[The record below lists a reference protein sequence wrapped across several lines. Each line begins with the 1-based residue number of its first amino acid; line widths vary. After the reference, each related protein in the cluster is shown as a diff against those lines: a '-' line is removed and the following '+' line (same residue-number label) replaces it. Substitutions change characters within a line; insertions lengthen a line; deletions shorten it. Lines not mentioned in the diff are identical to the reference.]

1 MNRFKKHPRHFYR
14 HFYRHC
20 AITLISI
27 AISSLF
33 ALIAIYAKP
42 LDPVKRVVKDFSF
55 TDIYYE
61 IQQESGK
68 PDTSHIITLVDM
80 TQLVKRKDIAELI
93 EAVETHSPKVV
104 GLDVNFDLEGCDMDG
119 NYSLIETM
127 ERHQNIVCSMKL
139 TDWKNDSIGWTNAIH
154 SFFTEAVDVCEG
166 STNIPRALFDNMKRK
181 IPLYE
186 RLKGQWQPSFVTQ
199 IANRYAETD
208 LVKNRRED
216 VRINFTPTVFRVLS
230 PEEVSQHPEMIE
242 GQIVLIGAMNQDTD
256 MHWTPIGKIAGV
268 ELMAYGLQSVLYSN
282 EVKTLSYPAL
292 CLISLLIILLVE
304 VLQHHYLTR
313 TAASK
318 RIFIRY
324 IVGSTYMMGI
334 WTIFFSTL
342 ILGICFLLFNIYGW
356 SVNLAWALTVIT
368 FLGTSRNLFIAIENY
383 LKAWRQRRIEARQAD

>member
-1 MNRFKKHPRHFYR
+1 MNRFKKHPRHFYQ

-68 PDTSHIITLVDM
+68 PDTSHVITLVDM

-166 STNIPRALFDNMKRK
+166 RK
-181 IPLYE
+181 EYHHGRPY
-186 RLKGQWQPSFVTQ
+186 PSRF
-199 IANRYAETD
+199 
-208 LVKNRRED
+208 
-216 VRINFTPTVFRVLS
+216 
-230 PEEVSQHPEMIE
+230 
-242 GQIVLIGAMNQDTD
+242 IGN
-256 MHWTPIGKIAGV
+256 G
-268 ELMAYGLQSVLYSN
+268 Y
-282 EVKTLSYPAL
+282 
-292 CLISLLIILLVE
+292 
-304 VLQHHYLTR
+304 
-313 TAASK
+313 
-318 RIFIRY
+318 F
-324 IVGSTYMMGI
+324 
-334 WTIFFSTL
+334 
-342 ILGICFLLFNIYGW
+342 
-356 SVNLAWALTVIT
+356 
-368 FLGTSRNLFIAIENY
+368 
-383 LKAWRQRRIEARQAD
+383 